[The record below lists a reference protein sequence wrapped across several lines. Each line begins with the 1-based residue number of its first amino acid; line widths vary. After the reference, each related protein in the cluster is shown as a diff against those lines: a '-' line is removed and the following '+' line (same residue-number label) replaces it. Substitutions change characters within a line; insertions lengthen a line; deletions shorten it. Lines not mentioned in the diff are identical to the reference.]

1 MGAPDDDRRAELE
14 TERDSLSE
22 QLDTIEAQSAPDAVD
37 DGLADSG
44 QVAAAQD
51 EQRALAADLREQ
63 LSEVDSAIE
72 RLDAGTYGV
81 CQTCGERIPD
91 ERLEAVPTARFCIA
105 HAG

>member
-1 MGAPDDDRRAELE
+1 MGAPDDDRRAELDA
-14 TERDSLSE
+14 ERAALSE
-22 QLDTIEAQSAPDAVD
+22 QITVLETQEPDSLDE
-37 DGLADSG
+37 GLADSG

-63 LSEVDSAIE
+63 LGEVDAAIE

-81 CQTCGERIPD
+81 CQACGVPIAD
-91 ERLEAVPTARFCIA
+91 ERLDAVPTARYCIT